1 MILPRLFFLVLATL
15 IPFSPTCASEERE
28 IHLQLPPASLA
39 QWYKPANKRH
49 VWLHNMFKLRREMLA
64 VSDYLALED
73 HARLKKWTTRL
84 AQHYRK
90 IGEMVPEWRDEL
102 EFEQMDALQKA
113 AEQGDYKQAASTL
126 RKLGLSCR
134 SCHRDYRALAAAL
147 YRSPDFS
154 AVRVEDTET
163 LEEEPYKRVME
174 RLTLLLNRIKIAS
187 EDERKQTA
195 LDSLGDL
202 RQRFEDLGQSCESCH
217 KDEAQKSR
225 ILGAETEKS
234 LVALEQAI
242 EAGEKKQTGRHLG
255 TLAVQSCARCHSVHR
270 TLYDIK
276 KVLSP

>member
-1 MILPRLFFLVLATL
+1 MILPRLFFVVLATL
-15 IPFSPTCASEERE
+15 IFFSSTCASEERE
-28 IHLQLPPASLA
+28 IHLRLPPASLA

-73 HARLKKWTTRL
+73 QARLKKWTTRL
-84 AQHYRK
+84 AQHYRE
-90 IGEMVPEWRDEL
+90 IGEMVPEWQDEL
-102 EFEQMDALQKA
+102 ELEQMDALQKA
-113 AEQGDYKQAASTL
+113 AAQGDYKRAASTL

-134 SCHRDYRALAAAL
+134 SCHRDYRAVAAAL

-154 AVRVEDTET
+154 VVNVEDSET
-163 LEEEPYKRVME
+163 LEEEPYKRVMG
-174 RLTLLLNRIKIAS
+174 RFTMLLNRIKIAS

-195 LDSLGDL
+195 LDSLNDL
-202 RQRFEDLGQSCESCH
+202 RRRFDDLGQSCESCH
-217 KDEAQKSR
+217 KDEAPKTR

-234 LVALEQAI
+234 LAALEHAI
-242 EAGEKKQTGRHLG
+242 EAGEKKQAGRHLG

-276 KVLSP
+276 KLLIP